1 MNGENSENLKKIE
14 ELKKVIL
21 KKVLAKEAVERLGRI
36 RLVKPQLALQLELYL
51 VQLYQEGRLKKE
63 ISDKE
68 LKAILN
74 KLVEKKRF
82 KIIK

>member
-1 MNGENSENLKKIE
+1 MNGENLENMKKVE
-14 ELKKVIL
+14 ELKKMIL
-21 KKVLAKEAVERLGRI
+21 KKVLSKEAVERLGRI
-36 RLVKPQLALQLELYL
+36 RLVKPQLALQLEMYL

-68 LKAILN
+68 LKAILS
-74 KLVEKKRF
+74 KLTEKRGF

>member
-1 MNGENSENLKKIE
+1 MNGENLENMKKIE
-14 ELKKVIL
+14 ELKKMIL
-21 KKVLAKEAVERLGRI
+21 KKVLSKEAVERLGRI
-36 RLVKPQLALQLELYL
+36 RLVKPQLALQLEMYL

-68 LKAILN
+68 LKAILS
-74 KLVEKKRF
+74 KLTEKRGF

>member
-1 MNGENSENLKKIE
+1 MNGENLENMKKVE
-14 ELKKVIL
+14 ELKKMIL
-21 KKVLAKEAVERLGRI
+21 KKVLSKEAVERLGRI
-36 RLVKPQLALQLELYL
+36 RLVKPQLALQLEMYL

-68 LKAILN
+68 LKSILS
-74 KLVEKKRF
+74 KLTEKRGF